1 MILHRSVRILC
12 AVFQTVSNLYLRAQ
26 DFFMTDLSLFEQA
39 ISFVLHI
46 DQHLFALV
54 AEYGA
59 LLYLFLFIVVFC
71 ETGLVVTPFLPG
83 DSLLFAAGTV
93 AGAGHL
99 SYPVCMLVL
108 LGAAILGD
116 AVNYEIGRH
125 VGPSI
130 FSRETRFLNKEH
142 LLKAHAFYERHG
154 GKAIIL
160 ARFIPIVR
168 TFAPFVAGVA
178 LMSPVKF
185 LSFNITGAILW
196 VVGLVSAGYFLGN
209 IPIVK
214 NNFSVVIYGIIIVS
228 VLPVVIEF
236 IRAKIKK

>member
-1 MILHRSVRILC
+1 
-12 AVFQTVSNLYLRAQ
+12 
-26 DFFMTDLSLFEQA
+26 MTDLSFFEQA

-59 LLYLFLFIVVFC
+59 LLYLFLFI
-71 ETGLVVTPFLPG
+71 GLVVTPFLPG

-154 GKAIIL
+154 GHYPGPVHSHRAYLCAVCGWDCAHVPGQVPVFQHHRGHPLGGGAGFRRVFPWQHPDRKEQFQCRHL
-160 ARFIPIVR
+160 RHHHRFGP
-168 TFAPFVAGVA
+168 AGGYRVHTG
-178 LMSPVKF
+178 K
-185 LSFNITGAILW
+185 NQEITYNLRRLYAAY
-196 VVGLVSAGYFLGN
+196 SC
-209 IPIVK
+209 
-214 NNFSVVIYGIIIVS
+214 S
-228 VLPVVIEF
+228 
-236 IRAKIKK
+236 

>member
-1 MILHRSVRILC
+1 
-12 AVFQTVSNLYLRAQ
+12 
-26 DFFMTDLSLFEQA
+26 MTDLSFFEQA

-160 ARFIPIVR
+160 ARFIPIVCGWDCAHVPGQVPVFQHHR
-168 TFAPFVAGVA
+168 GHPLGGGAGFRRVFPRQHPDRKEQFQCRHLRHHHRFGPA
-178 LMSPVKF
+178 GGYRVHTGK
-185 LSFNITGAILW
+185 NQEITYNLRRLYAAY
-196 VVGLVSAGYFLGN
+196 SC
-209 IPIVK
+209 
-214 NNFSVVIYGIIIVS
+214 S
-228 VLPVVIEF
+228 
-236 IRAKIKK
+236 

>member
-1 MILHRSVRILC
+1 
-12 AVFQTVSNLYLRAQ
+12 
-26 DFFMTDLSLFEQA
+26 MTDLSFFEQA

-142 LLKAHAFYERHG
+142 LLKAMRFTNGMAERPLSWPGSFPSCVPLRRLWLGLRSCPGQVPVFQHHRGHPLG
-154 GKAIIL
+154 GGAGFRRVFPRQHPDRKEQFQCRHL
-160 ARFIPIVR
+160 RHHHRFGP
-168 TFAPFVAGVA
+168 AGGYRVHTG
-178 LMSPVKF
+178 K
-185 LSFNITGAILW
+185 NQEITYNLRRLYAAY
-196 VVGLVSAGYFLGN
+196 SC
-209 IPIVK
+209 
-214 NNFSVVIYGIIIVS
+214 S
-228 VLPVVIEF
+228 
-236 IRAKIKK
+236 

>member
-1 MILHRSVRILC
+1 
-12 AVFQTVSNLYLRAQ
+12 
-26 DFFMTDLSLFEQA
+26 MTDLSFFEQA

-142 LLKAHAFYERHG
+142 LLKAHAFYEQHG

-168 TFAPFVAGVA
+168 TFAPFVAGIA

>member
-1 MILHRSVRILC
+1 
-12 AVFQTVSNLYLRAQ
+12 
-26 DFFMTDLSLFEQA
+26 MTDLSFFEQA

-116 AVNYEIGRH
+116 AVNYEIGRQGHYPGPVHSHRAYLCAVCGWDCAH
-125 VGPSI
+125 VPGQVPVFQHHRGHPLGGGAGFRRVFPWQHPDRKEQFQCRHLRHHHRFGP
-130 FSRETRFLNKEH
+130 
-142 LLKAHAFYERHG
+142 AG
-154 GKAIIL
+154 GYRVHTGK
-160 ARFIPIVR
+160 
-168 TFAPFVAGVA
+168 
-178 LMSPVKF
+178 
-185 LSFNITGAILW
+185 NQEITYNLRRLYAAY
-196 VVGLVSAGYFLGN
+196 SC
-209 IPIVK
+209 
-214 NNFSVVIYGIIIVS
+214 S
-228 VLPVVIEF
+228 
-236 IRAKIKK
+236 